1 VLFRSEEVIKNREIN
16 EFWTQE
22 KKEKALNF
30 LEGQKLSKSKNYYG
44 QEYQALF
51 LDDLMQFFADDI
63 ILNVMKAK
71 RPLNIDHEGEYYLG
85 VDVAGMG
92 SDASTFEIIKK
103 VNDTTLIHVEH
114 ITTKHTLT
122 TQTTKKILQLNDQYD
137 FKRIYV
143 DDGGLGFGVFSQLLE
158 EETTRRKVEPINN
171 AKRALDRDENRKKK
185 LLKEDLYNNLLRLM
199 ERREITLLDDNDIF
213 QSLKSV
219 QYEFEEGKFRIF
231 GNDTHIAEGLTR
243 AGWCAKE
250 KSIKLWVDYI

>member
-1 VLFRSEEVIKNREIN
+1 VTGVQTF
-16 EFWTQE
+16 
-22 KKEKALNF
+22 AL
-30 LEGQKLSKSKNYYG
+30 
-44 QEYQALF
+44 
-51 LDDLMQFFADDI
+51 
-63 ILNVMKAK
+63 
-71 RPLNIDHEGEYYLG
+71 
-85 VDVAGMG
+85 
-92 SDASTFEIIKK
+92 KK

-122 TQTTKKILQLNDQYD
+122 TQTTKKILQLNDQYN
-137 FKRIYV
+137 FKKIYV